1 VTQFSFFRQP
11 TRTKPPAPGQRAGAS
26 SAGPVQAGTVHRR
39 LGLLHISIFFVCW
52 VSLICGRLVWLQ
64 VIHHKDFV
72 DRAARQQQR
81 TFEVAPRRGILY
93 DRNLHELAMTVLADS
108 VYAVPSEIAERGDPD
123 GDEKRLAV
131 ANALAK
137 VVHTDPTDRFTSSH
151 QIAARLNASRN
162 FAWIARKLEPAEI
175 ARVKALNLK
184 GVYFQKE
191 FKRFYPNSQ
200 LAAQVLGYVG
210 TDDNGLGGMERKFDR
225 DLHGVPGRMLTA
237 LDARRHVLDSQ
248 EHEPD
253 PGQNLV
259 LTIDENI
266 QFMAERALDAALAR
280 THALN
285 GTVVVQDPYTGQILA
300 LAIRPTFNPNDFR
313 HATTSLLKNHAVS
326 DVYEP
331 GSTFKLVTYS
341 AALEQKVTNPDQ
353 LIDCQGGKMELAGRT
368 IHDSHPN
375 GVLTVSQA
383 LAESSDVA
391 AVKLALRMGP
401 EKFTQYIHGYGF
413 GMRSDIELP
422 AETRGLLAPIRRWS
436 GSSIGSIAMGQEVA
450 VTPIQL
456 VTMVSTIA
464 NGGVYLPPHILMEE
478 TGKSANKLHPA
489 AFHPQRELPDSLP
502 EGAHRVISTMTA
514 AQMRK
519 MMEGVVLFGT
529 AKNVAGLNGYSSG
542 GKTGTA
548 QKIDVLTHRYSKTK
562 YIASFVGIAPVNS
575 PAISVA
581 VIIDSPEGN
590 HFGNL
595 NAGPVFREVAQEV
608 LEYLGVPHDTNL
620 AEPKDLAKAQTA
632 PEMEEAPSDHLGDLD
647 TLFAEVNNLP
657 ADDPLRGKGNGQQP
671 VPSAAS
677 ERMSGTEQ
685 AQAVPP
691 PAEKMPMKTI
701 PQNVDPMAE
710 ASPHPPP
717 AADVPVQTAEAKK
730 ETVPLAAPVAVHEPH
745 VSGHG
750 VVVAANRVGVP
761 SFLGEPL
768 RSAVESA
775 TTAGLALQIVGS
787 GIAREQV
794 PAPGSMVPPG
804 TEIVVRFTR

>member
-1 VTQFSFFRQP
+1 MKQLLFWRQP
-11 TRTKPPAPGQRAGAS
+11 TRTKSPVAGQRAA
-26 SAGPVQAGTVHRR
+26 AGPVQTGTVRRR
-39 LGLLHISIFFVCW
+39 LGLLHISLFFICW
-52 VSLICGRLVWLQ
+52 VSLICGRLIWLQ
-64 VIHHKDFV
+64 VVHYKEFV

-81 TFEVAPRRGILY
+81 TFEVAPRRGMLF

-108 VYAVPSEIAERGDPD
+108 VYAVPSEITDRQ
-123 GDEKRLAV
+123 AV

-137 VVHTDPTDRFTSSH
+137 VVHTDPTDKFTSAH
-151 QIAARLNASRN
+151 QIDARLNASRN
-162 FAWIARKLEPAEI
+162 FAWVARKLDPPTV

-210 TDDNGLGGMERKFDR
+210 TDDNGLGGMERKYDH

-248 EHEPD
+248 EHDPD

-285 GTVVVQDPYTGQILA
+285 GTVVVQDPYSGQILA

-353 LIDCQGGKMELAGRT
+353 MIDCQGGKIELAGRI
-368 IHDSHPN
+368 IHDDHYN
-375 GVLTVSQA
+375 GVMTVAKA

-401 EKFTQYIHGYGF
+401 DTFIKYIHDYGF
-413 GMRSDIELP
+413 GARTDIELP
-422 AETRGLLAPIRRWS
+422 AETRGLLRPVKRWS
-436 GSSIGSIAMGQEVA
+436 GSSIGSIAIGQEVA

-464 NGGVYLPPHILMEE
+464 NGGVYLPPHILMER
-478 TGKSANKLHPA
+478 TDKTPAQLRPA
-489 AFHPQRELPDSLP
+489 AFHPQAELPEALP
-502 EGAHRVISTMTA
+502 AGAHRVISTMTA

-519 MMEGVVLFGT
+519 MMEGVILFGT
-529 AKNVAGLNGYSSG
+529 GKDVAQLNGYTSG

-562 YIASFVGIAPVNS
+562 YVASFVGIAPVNN

-581 VIIDSPEGN
+581 VVIDSPEGS
-590 HFGNL
+590 HFGRA
-595 NAGPVFREVAQEV
+595 NAAPVFREVAQEA
-608 LEYLGVPHDTNL
+608 LEYLGVPHDTEL
-620 AEPKDLAKAQTA
+620 TPAKDLAKVQSGPA
-632 PEMEEAPSDHLGDLD
+632 MDEAPPEQTGDLD
-647 TLFAEVNNLP
+647 ALFAEVNNLP
-657 ADDPLRGKGNGQQP
+657 ADDPLRGNGNSQQP
-671 VPSAAS
+671 VPAAAS
-677 ERMSGTEQ
+677 EMASSTAPPQ
-685 AQAVPP
+685 PP
-691 PAEKMPMKTI
+691 PPKPS
-701 PQNVDPMAE
+701 
-710 ASPHPPP
+710 ASVVKAASSPPP
-717 AADVPVQTAEAKK
+717 PVVAKQEAPPDV
-730 ETVPLAAPVAVHEPH
+730 VPAAPTPVRPSGP
-745 VSGHG
+745 SGHG
-750 VVVAANRVGVP
+750 IIVSAENRVGVP

-768 RSAVESA
+768 RVAVESA
-775 TTAGLALQIVGS
+775 GAAGLALQIVGS

-794 PAPGSMVPPG
+794 PAAGSQVPPG
-804 TEIVVRFTR
+804 TEVVVRFSR

>member
-1 VTQFSFFRQP
+1 VR
-11 TRTKPPAPGQRAGAS
+11 
-26 SAGPVQAGTVHRR
+26 RR
-39 LGLLHISIFFVCW
+39 LGLLNISLFFVAW
-52 VSLICGRLVWLQ
+52 VVLICGRLVWLQ

-81 TFEVAPRRGILY
+81 TFEVAPRRGILF
-93 DRNLHELAMTVLADS
+93 DRNLHELAMTTLADS
-108 VYAVPSEIAERGDPD
+108 VYAVPSEIEGDA
-123 GDEKRLAV
+123 KRQAV
-131 ANALAK
+131 AAALAK
-137 VVHTDPTDRFTSSH
+137 VVHTDPTDRFTSAH

-162 FAWIARKLEPAEI
+162 FAWIARKLPPAEI

-210 TDDNGLGGMERKFDR
+210 TDDNGLGGMERKFDH

-248 EHEPD
+248 EREPD

-266 QFMAERALDAALAR
+266 QFMAERALDSALER

-326 DVYEP
+326 DIYEP

-341 AALEQKVTNPDQ
+341 AALEQKVTNPEQ
-353 LIDCQGGKMELAGRT
+353 MIDCQGGKMELAGRI

-375 GVLTVSQA
+375 GVLTVAQA

-401 EKFTQYIHGYGF
+401 QTFDKYVHDFGF
-413 GMRSDIELP
+413 GSRSDIELP
-422 AETRGLLAPIRRWS
+422 AETRGLLAPTKRWS
-436 GSSIGSIAMGQEVA
+436 GSSIGSIAIGQEVG

-456 VTMVSTIA
+456 VTMVSAMA
-464 NGGVYLPPHILMEE
+464 NGGVYLPPHILMDRSGGVA
-478 TGKSANKLHPA
+478 GKLRPV
-489 AFHPQRELPDSLP
+489 AFHPHAELPDPLP
-502 EGAHRVISTMTA
+502 VGAHRVISTMTA

-529 AKNVAGLNGYSSG
+529 AKNIARLNGYTSG

-562 YIASFVGIAPVNS
+562 YIASFVGIAPLNN

-581 VIIDSPEGN
+581 VIIDSPQGSHYGN
-590 HFGNL
+590 V
-595 NAGPVFREVAQEV
+595 NAAPVFREVAQEV

-620 AEPKDLAKAQTA
+620 TPQTDLAKAQSE
-632 PEMEEAPSDHLGDLD
+632 PEIEEAPQEPAGDLAA
-647 TLFAEVNNLP
+647 LFAEVNNLP
-657 ADDPLRGKGNGQQP
+657 ADDPLRGTVNSQQP
-671 VPSAAS
+671 VPSAAN
-677 ERMSGTEQ
+677 ELASGPEQ
-685 AQAVPP
+685 PQAP
-691 PAEKMPMKTI
+691 PA
-701 PQNVDPMAE
+701 
-710 ASPHPPP
+710 PPP
-717 AADVPVQTAEAKK
+717 AASAPASHASPAIPVHVPEAKP
-730 ETVPLAAPVAVHEPH
+730 EPPPLEEAAVAAPEPH

-750 VVVAANRVGVP
+750 VVVSAANRVGVP

-768 RSAVESA
+768 RVAVETA
-775 TTAGLALQIVGS
+775 GTAGLALQIVGS

-804 TEIVVRFTR
+804 TEIVVRFSR

>member
-1 VTQFSFFRQP
+1 VN
-11 TRTKPPAPGQRAGAS
+11 
-26 SAGPVQAGTVHRR
+26 AGTVPRR
-39 LGLLHISIFFVCW
+39 LGLLHISLFFVCW
-52 VSLICGRLVWLQ
+52 VSLICGRLIWLQ
-64 VIHHKDFV
+64 VVHHKDFV

-93 DRNLHELAMTVLADS
+93 DRNLHELAMTILADS
-108 VYAVPSEIAERGDPD
+108 VYAVPSEIADRQ
-123 GDEKRLAV
+123 RQAV
-131 ANALAK
+131 AAALAK
-137 VVHTDPTDRFTSSH
+137 VVHTDPTDRFTTAS
-151 QIAARLNASRN
+151 QIGARLNASRN
-162 FAWIARKLEPAEI
+162 FAWIARKLDPAEI

-248 EHEPD
+248 EREPD
-253 PGQNLV
+253 PGKSLV

-266 QFMAERALDAALAR
+266 QFMAERALESALQR

-285 GTVVVQDPYTGQILA
+285 GTVVVQDPQTGQILA

-313 HATTSLLKNHAVS
+313 HATTSLLKNHAVT
-326 DVYEP
+326 DVSEP

-353 LIDCQGGKMELAGRT
+353 LIDCQGGKMELAGRI

-375 GVLTVSQA
+375 FVLTVSQA

-391 AVKLALRMGP
+391 AVKLALRMGS
-401 EKFTQYIHGYGF
+401 EKFNQYVHDYGF
-413 GMRSDIELP
+413 GSRSDIELP
-422 AETRGLLAPIRRWS
+422 AETRGLLRPTRRWS
-436 GSSIGSIAMGQEVA
+436 GSSIGSIAIGQEVG

-464 NGGVYLPPHILMEE
+464 NGGIYLPPHILMQEGDK
-478 TGKSANKLHPA
+478 TSGKVRA
-489 AFHPQRELPDSLP
+489 APFHPQGELPDPLP
-502 EGAHRVISTMTA
+502 PGAHRVISTMTA

-529 AKNVAGLNGYSSG
+529 AKNLARLNGYTSA

-548 QKIDVLTHRYSKTK
+548 QKIDVVTHRYSKTK
-562 YIASFVGIAPVNS
+562 YIASFVGIAPVNN

-590 HFGNL
+590 HYGNV
-595 NAGPVFREVAQEV
+595 NAAPVFREVAQEV

-620 AEPKDLAKAQTA
+620 TPQADLAGAQSG
-632 PEMEEAPSDHLGDLD
+632 PEMDDAPSEHTGDLD
-647 TLFAEVNNLP
+647 ALFAEVNNLP
-657 ADDPLRGKGNGQQP
+657 PDDPLRGNGNGQQP
-671 VPSAAS
+671 VPSAANELPS
-677 ERMSGTEQ
+677 AAEQ
-685 AQAVPP
+685 PVAPP
-691 PAEKMPMKTI
+691 PAMPAPVI
-701 PQNVDPMAE
+701 AAHAAE
-710 ASPHPPP
+710 P
-717 AADVPVQTAEAKK
+717 KK
-730 ETVPLAAPVAVHEPH
+730 ETPSFASTVAAAQEPH
-745 VSGHG
+745 VVGHG
-750 VVVAANRVGVP
+750 IVVPANRVGVP

-768 RSAVESA
+768 RVAVETA
-775 TTAGLALQIVGS
+775 GTAGLALQIVGS

-804 TEIVVRFTR
+804 TEVVVRFTR